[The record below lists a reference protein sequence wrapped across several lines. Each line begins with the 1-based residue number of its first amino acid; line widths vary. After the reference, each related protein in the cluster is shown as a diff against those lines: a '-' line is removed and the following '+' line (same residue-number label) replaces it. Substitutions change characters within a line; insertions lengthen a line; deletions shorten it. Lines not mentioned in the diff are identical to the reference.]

1 MKTKLFYHRRPMF
14 GLDIGSQSVK
24 AMQLDTRG
32 KKSTVLAYGSTSTD
46 EKIMKGGVVTDV
58 PAAAKL
64 VDNLLAKEFN
74 GTLTTNRVVMSVPV
88 SRVFTRVLN
97 LPAMSKKELDSA
109 VKLEVDQSVPVPS
122 KDLYYDYEATETADP
137 KNVMVRMVAVPKS
150 IIDSYTSVCDLLGL
164 DLAMVQTNIQA
175 DAQLCLLYE
184 DISGKNPYI
193 IVDVGGNS
201 IDVGMLDETLRVTG
215 TVDAGG
221 NNLTDSIA
229 TALKIS
235 SSEAHSIKITQG
247 IGAGENQAKIKAAVT
262 PILDKVITEINR
274 MTRFYQERIKE
285 GSKISQ
291 IVIVGGGANMPG
303 LGDYLTDATRT
314 PTKVT
319 APWGNDISFGK
330 LSPPDS
336 ADLPRF
342 LTCAGLALVRD
353 EEIFGL

>member
-24 AMQLDTRG
+24 AMQLETRG
-32 KKSTVLAYGSTSTD
+32 HKSTVLAYGSTSTD
-46 EKIMKGGVVTDV
+46 DAIMKGGVVTDV
-58 PAAAKL
+58 NAATKL
-64 VDNLLAKEFN
+64 VDDLLANKFK

-122 KDLYYDYEATETADP
+122 KDLYYDYEATDTADP
-137 KNVMVRMVAVPKS
+137 KNIMVRMVAVPKS
-150 IIDSYTSVCDLLGL
+150 IIDSYTAVCDLLGL
-164 DLAMVQTNIQA
+164 DLAVIQTNIQA

-221 NNLTDSIA
+221 NNLTDAIA
-229 TALKIS
+229 KQLKLS
-235 SSEAHSIKITQG
+235 TQEAHSIKISQG
-247 IGAGENQAKIKAAVT
+247 ISAGENQQQIRAAVT
-262 PILDKVITEINR
+262 PILDKVITEITR
-274 MTRFYQERIKE
+274 MTRFYEERIQV

-303 LGDYLTDATRT
+303 LGDYLTNATRI
-314 PTKVT
+314 PTKVS
-319 APWGNDISFGK
+319 APWGSDITFGH
-330 LSPPDS
+330 LEAPNP

>member
-1 MKTKLFYHRRPMF
+1 MF

-46 EKIMKGGVVTDV
+46 QTIMKGGVVTDV

-64 VDNLLAKEFN
+64 VDNLLANEFN

-109 VKLEVDQSVPVPS
+109 VRLEVDQSVPVPS
-122 KDLYYDYEATETADP
+122 KDLYYDYEATETTDP

-164 DLAMVQTNIQA
+164 DLAVVQTNIQA

-229 TALKIS
+229 KALKIS
-235 SSEAHSIKITQG
+235 SSEAHGIKITQG
-247 IGAGENQAKIKAAVT
+247 IGAGENQDKIKAAVT

-303 LGDYLTDATRT
+303 LGDYLTDATRI

-319 APWGNDISFGK
+319 APWGTDISFGQLK
-330 LSPPDS
+330 PPES

-353 EEIFGL
+353 EEIFNV